1 MTAHPTHRHPSRS
14 DQRPARIDLWSV
26 ALLFL
31 AVVWLA
37 VAFFFMARNHSSP
50 LFLVPAVAVGMYAII
65 NLRD

>member
-1 MTAHPTHRHPSRS
+1 MTVHTTRRPPSRS
-14 DQRPARIDLWSV
+14 EQRPARIDLWSV

-31 AVVWLA
+31 AVAWLV

-65 NLRD
+65 NLRE